1 MTNNNFDKSIRK
13 IKKILI
19 SDISWFKKL
28 EKIKS
33 IKYVDNNRNKFSKIL
48 DNISIQIL
56 NEEKRDI
63 DNYTK
68 DIAIPIDNVEDLFG
82 YRFEIL
88 LTKYLFINSD
98 IELENKFKNMTT
110 SNNKN
115 KLSYNESSKTYSN
128 RSKKFI
134 SYYSSEVP
142 SKTKFDKILRRGR
155 SKTISGFDTYIRRET
170 RLPSKSICIN

>member
-98 IELENKFKNMTT
+98 IELENKFKKMKTN
-110 SNNKN
+110 NNKDN
-115 KLSYNESSKTYSN
+115 YEFSKTYSN
-128 RSKKFI
+128 RSKEFI